1 MSLPSLEDYPTSD
14 RRIAGVSILAVMRK
28 HTRVSLDRDQVGAAA
43 AILGTSTI
51 VGTVHAA
58 LAQVVER
65 DKRSWLARYPL
76 SDLSPEALNVQ
87 RRVSRPE

>member
-1 MSLPSLEDYPTSD
+1 MDERSLD
-14 RRIAGVSILAVMRK
+14 ILGAMRK
-28 HTRVSLDRDQVGAAA
+28 HTTVNLDRDLVREAA

-76 SDLSPEALNVQ
+76 PDLTPGALNEQ
-87 RRVSRPE
+87 HRGSRPE